1 MTRERRDRIEEIAK
15 TIAGFRSEL
24 LSMRLDEIHE
34 LPSITDDMFRRQSSC
49 EHITEIRKATDLFA
63 DGLCELGY

>member
-15 TIAGFRSEL
+15 AIAGFRSEL
-24 LSMRLDEIHE
+24 LGMRLDEIHE
-34 LPSITDDMFRRQSSC
+34 LSTVTDYPKYESSC
-49 EHITEIRKATDLFA
+49 EHIVEIRKATDLFA

>member
-15 TIAGFRSEL
+15 AIAGFRAEL

-34 LPSITDDMFRRQSSC
+34 LSTVTDYPKYESSC
-49 EHITEIRKATDLFA
+49 EHIAEIRKATEYFYN
-63 DGLCELGY
+63 GLCELGY

>member
-1 MTRERRDRIEEIAK
+1 MTIKRRDRIEEIAK
-15 TIAGFRSEL
+15 AIAGFRAEL
-24 LSMRLDEIHE
+24 LSHRLDEIHE
-34 LPSITDDMFRRQSSC
+34 LSTVTDYPRYESSC

>member
-15 TIAGFRSEL
+15 AIAGFRSEL
-24 LSMRLDEIHE
+24 LGMRLDEIHE
-34 LPSITDDMFRRQSSC
+34 LSTITDYPRYESSC
-49 EHITEIRKATDLFA
+49 EHITEIRKSTDLFS

>member
-1 MTRERRDRIEEIAK
+1 MTRERRDRIDGIAK
-15 TIAGFRSEL
+15 AIYELRNEL
-24 LSMRLDEIHE
+24 LTMRLDEIHE
-34 LPSITDDMFRRQSSC
+34 LPLITDDMFRRQSSC

>member
-1 MTRERRDRIEEIAK
+1 MTRERRDRIEEIVEA
-15 TIAGFRSEL
+15 IADLRNEL
-24 LSMRLDEIHE
+24 LTMRSAEIRE
-34 LPSITDDMFRRQSSC
+34 LPTLTGTGKIRSSC

>member
-15 TIAGFRSEL
+15 AIVDLRNEL
-24 LSMRLDEIHE
+24 ITMRLDEIRE
-34 LPSITDDMFRRQSSC
+34 LPTLTGTGKVRSSC
-49 EHITEIRKATDLFA
+49 EHITEIGKATDLFT

>member
-1 MTRERRDRIEEIAK
+1 MTRERRDRIEEIAI
-15 TIAGFRSEL
+15 TVAGFSAEL

-34 LPSITDDMFRRQSSC
+34 LPLISGKTKYASSC
-49 EHITEIRKATDLFA
+49 EHITEIRKATDLFY

>member
-15 TIAGFRSEL
+15 AIAGFRSEL

-34 LPSITDDMFRRQSSC
+34 LPLITDDMFRRQSSC